1 MLPDGYYKEPITV
14 RQLIEQLQK
23 LPEDMNV
30 FTVQYDSEYGGA
42 YYNYVTGVG
51 GSGCINSG
59 LTKLDRWIQD
69 DEEFEDEDEYNEEDD

>member
-1 MLPDGYYKEPITV
+1 MLPEDYYKDPLTV
-14 RQLIEQLQK
+14 KQLIEQLQK

-69 DEEFEDEDEYNEEDD
+69 DEEDYDEEDEEEDE